1 MSGPHARSQDRP
13 PRVLVVNLGRFGGV
27 TEYGWSMARALSRRC
42 DIAVMY
48 SSAAENRHKWSELDV
63 PLLEVET
70 FSSVPGMLAAMLS
83 PARFTQLRRFARA
96 FDPDVIYYPGG
107 HAFKPVLD
115 VVLPRRAKIVLTVHD
130 PQLHH
135 GEDSLSDRL
144 LTEVNRLRVDG
155 YVLLNEIQRAEYIA
169 RHDLDPARVLTIPLG
184 IFEDLALPG
193 PAPEPTARQGLLFVG
208 RIRPYKGLGVL
219 LDAYRTAAIDPV
231 TPLLIAGQGQLSAE
245 ETASLERLQAEGRPV
260 SVINRWLQPD
270 EIPPLV
276 ATSRFVV
283 LPYTSATQSG
293 VVPFASALGVPA
305 IAAAAGGI
313 TEQVIDGTTGLLFA
327 PGDAEALASVLA
339 RALALD
345 AGAYAAMS
353 EACERHAKEHW
364 DWDLLSGK
372 LLEFIEGL

>member
-1 MSGPHARSQDRP
+1 MSSPL
-13 PRVLVVNLGRFGGV
+13 RVLVVNLGRFGGV

-42 DIAVMY
+42 EIAVMY

-193 PAPEPTARQGLLFVG
+193 PAPDPTSREGLLFVG

-219 LDAYRTAAIDPV
+219 LDAYRTAAIDPA
-231 TPLLIAGQGQLSAE
+231 TPLVIAGQGQLSAE
-245 ETASLERLQAEGRPV
+245 ETVSLEQLQAEGRPV
-260 SVINRWLQPD
+260 SFINRWLEPD

-276 ATSRFVV
+276 AAARFVV

-293 VVPFASALGVPA
+293 IVPFASALGVPA